1 MTFYFNSIF
10 DSWQRFL
17 VHLKSGLSLKPPGRG
32 ILVVAIFALLGI
44 MAGGI
49 YYASLDNP
57 SLEMATVELENVQLI
72 DVNSIEN
79 TAKLKVTF
87 FVTNPSDLTFTIP
100 LITFDLY
107 ADGVFLGIGSYSTE
121 DIAMPGRAAFYSGAE
136 IPLDTYMTLVQSVDN
151 KSIYDSIVT
160 GKSVEYTANGVITV
174 ESAWSIVEKEFWS

>member
-1 MTFYFNSIF
+1 M
-10 DSWQRFL
+10 
-17 VHLKSGLSLKPPGRG
+17 KPPGRG

-79 TAKLKVTF
+79 TAKLKVTI

-121 DIAMPGRAAFYSGAE
+121 DIAMPGRAAFYSDAE
-136 IPLDTYMTLVQSVDN
+136 IPLDTYMTLVQSIDN

-160 GKSVEYTANGVITV
+160 GKSVEYTANGIITV
-174 ESAWSIVEKEFWS
+174 ESAWSIVEKEF